1 MSSVGGHPRDPN
13 GDELPDFTAP
23 EHAAAVQARTA
34 LGLSAH
40 QAVLLLEGEW
50 WRAHN
55 AARRA
60 WKEFRDAEE
69 AHELPEEREGRA
81 RPGDAQQPEQARCVD
96 ARNSSATVYST
107 ARECCSPSSL
117 RHGVMQDPG
126 LPPPE
131 LLANTSG
138 ATRLVY
144 AHVVDSSCVPFF
156 LKKHP
161 TAPTTKILSLII
173 SYSMGSLDWSYTKVP
188 RFYRVPQD
196 KPFVSSGDPATDF
209 KAIYMHP
216 HYIIYVEY
224 IWHRGQWKRR
234 HNCLEPDGHLGAA
247 DPKNLAE
254 FREALGLL
262 DRPPQWYSAVR

>member
-1 MSSVGGHPRDPN
+1 MLISQLVVVVCWRSSLDAAALMMHDDLARQTVAQQRAPPASLLLLPLPRIQRVSASLSRRSAIQEMSSVGGHPRDPN

-50 WRAHN
+50 WRVHN
-55 AARRA
+55 AARQA

-161 TAPTTKILSLII
+161 TA
-173 SYSMGSLDWSYTKVP
+173 
-188 RFYRVPQD
+188 
-196 KPFVSSGDPATDF
+196 ATDR
-209 KAIYMHP
+209 KSTRLNSSHSGESRMP
-216 HYIIYVEY
+216 S
-224 IWHRGQWKRR
+224 
-234 HNCLEPDGHLGAA
+234 
-247 DPKNLAE
+247 
-254 FREALGLL
+254 
-262 DRPPQWYSAVR
+262 SA